1 MTNVI
6 SYYMP
11 MENMHV
17 ESVMDLRYGAGYVFY
32 CKVNVS
38 TEK

>member
-1 MTNVI
+1 
-6 SYYMP
+6 

-17 ESVMDLRYGAGYVFY
+17 ESVRDLRYGVVYEFY